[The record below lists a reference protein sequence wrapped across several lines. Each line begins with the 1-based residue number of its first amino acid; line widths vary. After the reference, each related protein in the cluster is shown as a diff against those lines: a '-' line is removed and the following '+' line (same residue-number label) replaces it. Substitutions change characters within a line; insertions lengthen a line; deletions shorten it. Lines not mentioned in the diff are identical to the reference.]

1 MIITIGS
8 LLAGSRGIYELRF
21 VDFIILLVL
30 TTLSLITISL
40 YVSSVSGQVSTNDT
54 RTWLDRENNIKILFS
69 VTPAQ
74 PTIGTSSALKFTVQ
88 NLQTGKPLT
97 NLLASILIVG
107 GTSNSNQE
115 TTFRWTNISAP
126 DGDFSINIIFRNMG
140 SYQVITKISSRS
152 NDVASLSSFKVIVQA
167 LPTPASLF
175 GGNYVIWI
183 GLLFATAA
191 GVASFLILK
200 NTMSKETSSSQT

>member
-21 VDFIILLVL
+21 VDLIILLML

-54 RTWLDRENNIKILFS
+54 RTWVDRENNIKILFS

-74 PTIGTSSALKFTVQ
+74 PTTGTSSALKFTVQ

-97 NLLASILIVG
+97 KLLASVLILG
-107 GTSNSNQE
+107 GTSNQE

-167 LPTPASLF
+167 PPTPASLF

-183 GLLFATAA
+183 GLLFAAAA

-200 NTMSKETSSSQT
+200 NTTSKETSS

>member
-21 VDFIILLVL
+21 VDLIILLML

-97 NLLASILIVG
+97 NLLASVLIVG

-126 DGDFSINIIFRNMG
+126 DDDFSINIIFRNMG

-167 LPTPASLF
+167 PPTPASLF

-183 GLLFATAA
+183 GLLFAAAA

-200 NTMSKETSSSQT
+200 NTTSKETSSSQT

>member
-1 MIITIGS
+1 MSITIGS

-21 VDFIILLVL
+21 VDFIILLML
-30 TTLSLITISL
+30 TL

-54 RTWLDRENNIKILFS
+54 RTSLDTENNIKILFS

-97 NLLASILIVG
+97 NLLASVLIVG

-115 TTFRWTNISAP
+115 TTFRWTNISAA

-152 NDVASLSSFKVIVQA
+152 NDVASLASFKVIVQA
-167 LPTPASLF
+167 PPTPTSLF

-200 NTMSKETSSSQT
+200 NTTPKETSSSQT

>member
-21 VDFIILLVL
+21 VDLIILLML

-140 SYQVITKISSRS
+140 SYQVITKISSQS

-183 GLLFATAA
+183 GLLFAAAA
-191 GVASFLILK
+191 GVTSFLILK
-200 NTMSKETSSSQT
+200 NTTSKETSSSQT

>member
-21 VDFIILLVL
+21 VDLIILLML

-97 NLLASILIVG
+97 NLLASILILG
-107 GTSNSNQE
+107 GTSNQE

-152 NDVASLSSFKVIVQA
+152 NDVASLASFKVIVQA
-167 LPTPASLF
+167 PPTPTSLF

-200 NTMSKETSSSQT
+200 NTTSKETSSSQT

>member
-21 VDFIILLVL
+21 VDLIILLML

-97 NLLASILIVG
+97 NLLASILILG
-107 GTSNSNQE
+107 GTSNQE

-167 LPTPASLF
+167 PPTPASLF
-175 GGNYVIWI
+175 GGNYIIWI
-183 GLLFATAA
+183 GLLFAAAA

-200 NTMSKETSSSQT
+200 NTTSKETSSSQT

>member
-1 MIITIGS
+1 MSITIGS
-8 LLAGSRGIYELRF
+8 LLAGSRRIYELRF

-54 RTWLDRENNIKILFS
+54 RTWLDTENNIKILFS

-97 NLLASILIVG
+97 NLLASVLIVG

-115 TTFRWTNISAP
+115 TTFRWTNISAA

-152 NDVASLSSFKVIVQA
+152 NDVASLASFKVIVQA
-167 LPTPASLF
+167 PPTPTSLF

-200 NTMSKETSSSQT
+200 NTTPKETSSSQT